1 MTGGQMRTVAV
12 AGLGFGDEGKG
23 SVVDF
28 LAEELAA
35 HWIIR
40 ANGGAQ
46 AGHNVITGDGRHHTF
61 SQFSAGSFRPRVKTY
76 LSRFF
81 FLDLLA
87 LRTEA
92 EVLRSKGVSDPLSR
106 LYISSGATILTPL
119 QRSFN
124 RLRELV
130 RGKDAHGSCGLGIGE
145 AFALG
150 GDPDLQVFPSD
161 LKELPSLRG
170 KLARQQDYY
179 IREAD
184 RLCQSSAVARQSGD
198 DIGELLLDLKF
209 PPLPRIA
216 AERMHAAALGLQ
228 FVPDEFAG
236 RILDSDATVLFEG
249 AQGILLDQDYG
260 FWPHVTPSHAG
271 FTNPLQMLREH
282 DSRRG
287 MIRLGVIR
295 TYMTRHGAGPLPT
308 FADAEASGG
317 TVETELPELHNNA
330 SGMQGAFRR
339 GWPDLALLDY
349 AIRCAGGIDGLA
361 LTHADR
367 FGQIRN
373 ICRSYENLTF
383 EDLLR
388 AEGKERTRLLED
400 AIPRYEETPP
410 DLRASHIVRSERLQ
424 EIWKDHPLEIISHG
438 PGSNEKTFT
447 GHLLRRH
454 DF

>member
-1 MTGGQMRTVAV
+1 MTGGKMQTVAV
-12 AGLGFGDEGKG
+12 VGLGFGDEGKG

-28 LAEELAA
+28 LAEELSAD
-35 HWIIR
+35 WIIR

-106 LYISSGATILTPL
+106 LYISSGATVLTPL

-145 AFALG
+145 AFALR
-150 GDPDLQVFPSD
+150 GDPDLQVFPPD
-161 LKELPSLRG
+161 LAELSSLRG

-179 IREAD
+179 LREAD
-184 RLCQSSAVARQSGD
+184 RLLPSCADARQSGD
-198 DIGELLLDLKF
+198 EIGELRLDLRF

-216 AERMHAAALGLQ
+216 AERLHAAARGLQ
-228 FVPDEFAG
+228 FVSDEYAG

-249 AQGILLDQDYG
+249 AQGILLDQDHG
-260 FWPHVTPSHAG
+260 FRPHVTPSHAG

-282 DSRRG
+282 DSQRS

-308 FADAEASGG
+308 FAVAETTDG
-317 TVETELPELHNNA
+317 TVEAALPELHNNA

-339 GWPDLALLDY
+339 GWPDLALLEY

-367 FGQIRN
+367 FGQIRR
-373 ICRSYENLTF
+373 ICRSYENLTT

-388 AEGKERTRLLED
+388 AEGRERTLLLEK
-400 AIPRYEETPP
+400 AIPWYEEVPP
-410 DLRASHIVRSERLQ
+410 DLRAGRTVRRELL
-424 EIWKDHPLEIISHG
+424 EETWKGHPLEIISHG
-438 PGSNEKTFT
+438 PRSNEKTVT
-447 GHLLRRH
+447 GSLLRRH
-454 DF
+454 DL

>member
-1 MTGGQMRTVAV
+1 MTGGKMQTVAV
-12 AGLGFGDEGKG
+12 VGLGFGDEGKG
-23 SVVDF
+23 SIVDF
-28 LAEELAA
+28 LAEELSAD
-35 HWIIR
+35 WIIR

-92 EVLRSKGVSDPLSR
+92 EVLRSKGVSDPFSR
-106 LYISSGATILTPL
+106 LYISAGATILTPL

-124 RLRELV
+124 RLRELM

-145 AFALG
+145 AFSLR
-150 GDPDLQVFPSD
+150 GDPDLQVFPPD
-161 LKELPSLRG
+161 LAELSSLRG

-184 RLCQSSAVARQSGD
+184 RLFASSADARQSGD
-198 DIGELLLDLKF
+198 EIRELLLDLRF

-228 FVPDEFAG
+228 FVSDEYAG
-236 RILDSDATVLFEG
+236 RILHSDATVLFEG
-249 AQGILLDQDYG
+249 AQGMLLDQDHG
-260 FWPHVTPSHAG
+260 FRPHVTPSHAG
-271 FTNPLQMLREH
+271 FTNPFQMLREH
-282 DSRRG
+282 DSQRS

-308 FADAEASGG
+308 FAVAETAGG
-317 TVETELPELHNNA
+317 TVEAALPELHNNA
-330 SGMQGAFRR
+330 SGMQGDFRR

-367 FGQIRN
+367 FGQIRQ
-373 ICRSYENLTF
+373 ICRSYENLST

-388 AEGKERTRLLED
+388 AEGKERTRLLEE
-400 AIPRYEETPP
+400 AIPRYEEVPP
-410 DLRASHIVRSERLQ
+410 DLRAGRNVRRELLE
-424 EIWKDHPLEIISHG
+424 EIWKGHPLEIISHG
-438 PGSNEKTFT
+438 PRSTAKTVT
-447 GHLLRRH
+447 GRLLRRH
-454 DF
+454 DL

>member
-1 MTGGQMRTVAV
+1 MSGGERRTVAV
-12 AGLGFGDEGKG
+12 VGLGFGDEGKG

-28 LAEELAA
+28 LAKELAA
-35 HWIIR
+35 DWIIR

-106 LYISSGATILTPL
+106 LYISTGVTILTPL

-124 RLRELV
+124 RLRELI

-145 AFALG
+145 AFALRRN
-150 GDPDLQVFPSD
+150 PDLQIFPPD
-161 LKELPSLRG
+161 LAELSSLHI

-184 RLCQSSAVARQSGD
+184 RLFLSHPGARKSGD
-198 DIGELLLDLKF
+198 EIRELLLDLRF

-216 AERMHAAALGLQ
+216 AERMHAAAQGLQ
-228 FVPDEFAG
+228 FVSDEHAG
-236 RILDSDATVLFEG
+236 RILKSDATVLFEG
-249 AQGILLDQDYG
+249 AQGMLLDQEHG
-260 FWPHVTPSHAG
+260 FWPHVTPSSAG
-271 FTNPLQMLREH
+271 FTNPFQMLREH
-282 DSRRG
+282 DSQRS

-295 TYMTRHGAGPLPT
+295 TYLTRHGAGPLPT
-308 FADAEASGG
+308 FAVAETAGG
-317 TVETELPELHNNA
+317 TVETALPELHNNA
-330 SGMQGAFRR
+330 SGMQGDFRR

-367 FGQIRN
+367 FGQIRK
-373 ICRSYENLTF
+373 ICRSYENLTT

-388 AEGKERTRLLED
+388 SEGRERTRLLEN
-400 AIPRYEETPP
+400 AIPRYEETPQE
-410 DLRASHIVRSERLQ
+410 LRASHTVRSERLK
-424 EIWKDHPLEIISHG
+424 EIWKGHSLEIISHG
-438 PGSNEKTFT
+438 PRSNEKTFT
-447 GHLLRRH
+447 GHQLRRH

>member
-1 MTGGQMRTVAV
+1 MTVGKMQTVAV
-12 AGLGFGDEGKG
+12 VGLGFGDEGKG

-28 LAEELAA
+28 LAEELSAD
-35 HWIIR
+35 WIIR

-106 LYISSGATILTPL
+106 LYISTGATILTPL

-124 RLRELV
+124 RLRELI

-145 AFALG
+145 AFALNG
-150 GDPDLQVFPSD
+150 NPDLQVFPPD
-161 LKELPSLRG
+161 LAELSSLHR

-179 IREAD
+179 IQEAD
-184 RLCQSSAVARQSGD
+184 RLSPSYTGARQSGD
-198 DIGELLLDLKF
+198 EIREILLDLRF

-228 FVPDEFAG
+228 FVSDEYAG
-236 RILDSDATVLFEG
+236 RILKSDATVLFEG
-249 AQGILLDQDYG
+249 AQGMLLDQDHG

-271 FTNPLQMLREH
+271 YTNPLQMLREH
-282 DSRRG
+282 GSQRS

-295 TYMTRHGAGPLPT
+295 TYMTRHGVGPLPT
-308 FADAEASGG
+308 CAVAEATSG
-317 TVETELPELHNNA
+317 TVEADLPELHNNA
-330 SGMQGAFRR
+330 SGMQGDFRR

-349 AIRCAGGIDGLA
+349 AILCAGGIDGLA

-367 FGQIRN
+367 FGQIRQ
-373 ICRSYENLTF
+373 ICRSYENLTTG
-383 EDLLR
+383 DLLR
-388 AEGKERTRLLED
+388 AEGRERTRLLED

-410 DLRASHIVRSERLQ
+410 DLRASHTVGCERLK
-424 EIWKDHPLEIISHG
+424 EVWKDHPLEIISHG
-438 PGSNEKTFT
+438 PRSNEKTFT

-454 DF
+454 DL